1 MKSIFG
7 AAVLVAVLVFS
18 PLPAWAAPAP
28 QASEPQQGPVAPS
41 RFYVELSVD
50 SATDALALSRLI
62 PDWDEAIEAGAG
74 QVILT
79 QAEIDRLRKLGYSVT
94 IVGAAPDA
102 PTVWPSC
109 YNRLDALYSW
119 LQSYAAA
126 HPNLIELIDYGNS
139 WCKQVGGCTT
149 TGGQNIAGYD
159 LWVARVTNELAAG
172 PKTGRFFTD
181 GGIHAREIPTPE
193 LAKTYIETLVNNYG
207 TDPNVTMLLDQRE
220 IYVVLSS
227 NPDGRRLVEMGTE
240 PPYNGN
246 PWYWRKNGNNG
257 VAGSNSCSWP
267 PASGNSTYGIDLNR
281 NHIFKWDEP
290 GHSTYVCDQTY
301 RGVSPGSEPEI
312 QAYENFVRSIIPD
325 QRGPGDNDPAP
336 VTTTGLLINLHNVT
350 EGVVLVPWGWT
361 TALSPN
367 NAQLVAIA
375 EKFITQTTA
384 PVYNWQYSLYP
395 VSGNTRDW
403 GYGELGI
410 PSYVIE
416 LYGDDFFSSCSLL
429 PGIISNMLPVLKYAA
444 LISDLPY
451 QRVYGPDAR
460 NVATAPTPI
469 ASGNPINLTA
479 QINDTQNGNQAINAA
494 EYYLVRHGGA
504 TPGNPGTG
512 TAMAASDGTFNSTVE
527 NVQATASTAGLG
539 RGRYL
544 ALVRGRDAGSNWGP
558 FSAQTFEV
566 TCFYADLN
574 CSGQVDVTDIT
585 MAAEALQRSW
595 ATGWYDYVYDVDNN
609 GAGDG
614 GLDIAD
620 VQIIASQFGWTES

>member
-1 MKSIFG
+1 MKSIFA

-18 PLPAWAAPAP
+18 PLPAWAAPVP

-50 SATDALALSRLI
+50 SAPDALALSRLI

-149 TGGQNIAGYD
+149 TGGQTIAGYD

-281 NHIFKWDEP
+281 NHIFKWDES

-460 NVATAPTPI
+460 NVATAPTPL
-469 ASGNPINLTA
+469 PP
-479 QINDTQNGNQAINAA
+479 AI
-494 EYYLVRHGGA
+494 R
-504 TPGNPGTG
+504 
-512 TAMAASDGTFNSTVE
+512 ST
-527 NVQATASTAGLG
+527 
-539 RGRYL
+539 
-544 ALVRGRDAGSNWGP
+544 
-558 FSAQTFEV
+558 
-566 TCFYADLN
+566 
-574 CSGQVDVTDIT
+574 
-585 MAAEALQRSW
+585 
-595 ATGWYDYVYDVDNN
+595 
-609 GAGDG
+609 
-614 GLDIAD
+614 
-620 VQIIASQFGWTES
+620 